1 MINFKI
7 AETED
12 YEKLVPFFIENDLE
26 FSEEEPVP
34 TDLVKCWEI
43 VENVDAEE
51 QLLKRRDA
59 KRATGAADALDSS
72 DESRGYSRLIGGFVL
87 AKREG
92 EFIVDG
98 IAIAPD
104 YRKHKLGRVLLNK
117 GIEETLKQGGS
128 RIFLVAR
135 APGFFRKA
143 GFVTVP
149 REEAPNFFECLTCP
163 QYGVDCHPEVMRLDL
178 A

>member
-1 MINFKI
+1 MIKFKMSQ
-7 AETED
+7 TED
-12 YEKLVPFFIENDLE
+12 YDKLVPFFIENELE

-34 TDLVKCWEI
+34 TDLVKCWQLTQG
-43 VENVDAEE
+43 EE
-51 QLLKRRDA
+51 EALV
-59 KRATGAADALDSS
+59 GAL
-72 DESRGYSRLIGGFVL
+72 VL

-92 EFIVDG
+92 EYIIDG
-98 IAIAPD
+98 IAVDKTI
-104 YRKHKLGRVLLNK
+104 RRFKMGKTLLNK
-117 GIEETLKQGGS
+117 AIEEVLQRKGK

-135 APGFFRKA
+135 APEFFRKA

-178 A
+178 E